1 MLLVKKMKKPLFTGS
16 SVAIVTPFK
25 NGAID
30 YSKFREL
37 IEMHS
42 QNGTAAITVAG
53 TTGESSTL
61 SDKEHIE
68 LIERC
73 VEFVDGRMKVI
84 AGTGSNETDHAV
96 FLSQEAEKVGADGL
110 LVVTPYYNKTSQHG
124 LVKHYM
130 QVADSVNVPII
141 LYSVPSRTGM
151 SISVEALKDL
161 ASHPNING
169 LKDANS
175 DFEKLLATI
184 AACGDD
190 LNIWS
195 GNDTEIVPMMALGA
209 KGVISVWANIAP
221 KKVAE
226 LTKACVDG
234 EYKKAARMQ
243 IEAYELIKALF
254 VETNPMPIKAAMN
267 MLGYE
272 VGDPRMPLCELM
284 PQNETH
290 LRNVLEKYELF
301 K

>member
-1 MLLVKKMKKPLFTGS
+1 M
-16 SVAIVTPFK
+16 AIVTPFK

-30 YSKFREL
+30 YNKFREL
-37 IEMHS
+37 IEMHV

-61 SDKEHIE
+61 SDEEHID
-68 LIERC
+68 LIKRC

-84 AGTGSNETDHAV
+84 AGTGSNETDHAI
-96 FLSQEAEKVGADGL
+96 FLSREAEKVGVDGL

-130 QVADSVNVPII
+130 LVADSVNVPII

-151 SISVEALKDL
+151 SIGVEALEELSK
-161 ASHPNING
+161 HPNING

-184 AACGDD
+184 AACGND

-195 GNDTEIVPMMALGA
+195 GNDSEIVPMMALGA

-221 KKVAE
+221 KEVAE
-226 LTKACVDG
+226 LTKACNDG
-234 EYKKAARMQ
+234 DFNKAARMQ
-243 IEAYELIKALF
+243 AEAYELIKALF
-254 VETNPMPIKAAMN
+254 IETNPMPIKAAMN
-267 MLGYE
+267 LIGYE
-272 VGDPRMPLCELM
+272 VGAPRMPLCELM
-284 PQNETH
+284 PQNE
-290 LRNVLEKYELF
+290 EKLLKILNKYGYRREF
-301 K
+301 

>member
-1 MLLVKKMKKPLFTGS
+1 MKQPIFTGS

-151 SISVEALKDL
+151 SLSVEALKDL

>member
-1 MLLVKKMKKPLFTGS
+1 MKQPIFTGS

-25 NGAID
+25 NGVID
-30 YSKFREL
+30 YDKLKKL
-37 IEMHS
+37 IEFHA
-42 QNGTAAITVAG
+42 QNGTSAITVAG

-61 SDKEHIE
+61 SDEEHIE
-68 LIERC
+68 LIKRC

-96 FLSQEAEKVGADGL
+96 FLSHEAEKVGVDGL

-130 QVADSVNVPII
+130 QIADSVNVPII

-151 SISVEALKDL
+151 SIGVEALKEL
-161 ASHPNING
+161 SKHPNING

-221 KKVAE
+221 KEVAE
-226 LTKACVDG
+226 LTKACIAS
-234 EYKKAARMQ
+234 EYKKAAQMQ
-243 IEAYELIKALF
+243 TEAYELIKALF
-254 VETNPMPIKAAMN
+254 IETNPMPIKAAMN
-267 MLGYE
+267 MLGYV
-272 VGDPRMPLCELM
+272 VGEPRMPLCELM
-284 PQNETH
+284 PQNEEK
-290 LRNVLEKYELF
+290 LRNVLIKYGY
-301 K
+301 KPIII

>member
-1 MLLVKKMKKPLFTGS
+1 MKQPIFTGS

-25 NGAID
+25 NREID
-30 YSKFREL
+30 YDKFRDL
-37 IEMHS
+37 IEFHA

-61 SDKEHIE
+61 SDEEHIE
-68 LIERC
+68 LIKRC
-73 VEFVDGRMKVI
+73 VKFVDGRMKVI

-96 FLSQEAEKVGADGL
+96 FLSQEAEKVGVDGL
-110 LVVTPYYNKTSQHG
+110 LVVTPYYNKTSQNG
-124 LVKHYM
+124 LVKHYT
-130 QVADSVNVPII
+130 QVADAVNVPII

-151 SISVEALKDL
+151 SIGVEALKEL
-161 ASHPNING
+161 SKHPNING

-195 GNDTEIVPMMALGA
+195 GNDTEIVPMMAMGA

-221 KKVAE
+221 KDVAE
-226 LTKACVDG
+226 LTKTCADG
-234 EYKKAARMQ
+234 DYAKAAKLQ
-243 IEAYELIKALF
+243 ADAYELIKTLF
-254 VETNPMPIKAAMN
+254 IETNPMPIKAAMN
-267 MLGYE
+267 MLGYK
-272 VGDPRMPLCELM
+272 VGEPRMPLCELT
-284 PQNETH
+284 PQSEDL
-290 LRNVLEKYELF
+290 LRKVLVKYGYL